1 MWLMMLSFASP
12 TSRTFFLPFLP
23 RFCIRL
29 DCQLLAPAADAIES
43 LAPFQCRVDAHH
55 VV

>member
-1 MWLMMLSFASP
+1 MADDVELRVTDKS
-12 TSRTFFLPFLP
+12 TFFLPFLP